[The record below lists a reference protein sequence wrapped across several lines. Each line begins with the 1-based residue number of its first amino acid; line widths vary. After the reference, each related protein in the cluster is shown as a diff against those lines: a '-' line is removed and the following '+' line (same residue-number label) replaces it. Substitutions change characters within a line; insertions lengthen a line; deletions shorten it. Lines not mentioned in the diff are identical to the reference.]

1 MLPVD
6 TFSQLYL
13 KLSIFLSYLV
23 FIIVNLVEMLVLKSF
38 VQEFFLLE
46 ISMVKSSQA
55 PRLLFNSSLNSLYL
69 NALEL

>member
-6 TFSQLYL
+6 TFSHLYL

>member
-13 KLSIFLSYLV
+13 KLSIFLSYLI